1 MTWSKTAI
9 TIAGMA
15 DGTEGNGQNQLSH
28 PYTLAIGQNHEIYIA
43 DSHNNRIQKWT
54 MNSGTGTTVAGNADG
69 SSGAQVNVQNCYGVS
84 SLLLST
90 KSSNREFV
98 QVLTKVTANVN
109 IASQEKSSEENFLAR
124 Q

>member
-98 QVLTKVTANVN
+98 QVLTEVTANVN
-109 IASQEKSSEENFLAR
+109 IA
-124 Q
+124 